1 MYFTLKN
8 DKKMITKFDT
18 SGGGKISG
26 SSKGMGIFT
35 WLLIGGALFAGYKF
49 VLKPYLDKRNKKQ
62 ENGED

>member
-1 MYFTLKN
+1 
-8 DKKMITKFDT
+8 MITKFDT